1 MILVESLGIV
11 PRLDKTIS
19 DSESSSLVGAEI
31 VEVETSSSKGV
42 LDVVD
47 DLPLDRGLV
56 ALHVSGHQLPH
67 FFFGAFL
74 VGFTIV
80 ELGSVK
86 IRIRGLQFELRACLL
101 LL

>member
-47 DLPLDRGLV
+47 DLPLDGGLV
-56 ALHVSGHQLPH
+56 ALHVSGH
-67 FFFGAFL
+67 
-74 VGFTIV
+74 
-80 ELGSVK
+80 
-86 IRIRGLQFELRACLL
+86 
-101 LL
+101 